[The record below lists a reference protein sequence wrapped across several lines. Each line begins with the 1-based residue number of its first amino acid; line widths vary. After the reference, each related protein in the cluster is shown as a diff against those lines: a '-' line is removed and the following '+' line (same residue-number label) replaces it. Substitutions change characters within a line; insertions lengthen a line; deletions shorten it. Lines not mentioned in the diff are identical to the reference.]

1 MSLPMDL
8 TTLAAE
14 LGDKPAYLLAD
25 TGESLSYRELEEA
38 SNRIAHLFRQ
48 LGLRRGDHVAVLME
62 NRLDVFP
69 VYWAAQRTG
78 LYYTPVNWHLT
89 RDEAAYIVD
98 NCEAKVL
105 VSSVALEDIA
115 AHAAAGA
122 ANLQHRFVVGGQVDG
137 VQTLSDA
144 VMDQP
149 ATPVVSQS
157 EGYYMFYSSGTTGR
171 PKGILP
177 AMADVPF
184 GTGLTL
190 DHQLGPGFGFSRAAT
205 YLNTGPLYHAAP
217 VGWSM
222 ATVRNGATAVFLSR
236 FEPELTLRVIQ
247 QHKVTHAQ
255 FVPTMFVRML
265 KLPEETRRAYDV
277 SSLLLAIHAAA
288 PCPVP
293 VKESMVEWFGPR
305 IVEYYAGSESNCFF
319 VISTPEWLAHKG
331 SVGRAVIGTAHV
343 CDALG
348 VELPPGEVGQLWF
361 DGPDF
366 EYHQDPDKTASA
378 HDERGWSTLGDLG
391 WLDEDGF
398 LYLADRRTDLII
410 SGGVNI
416 YPREIEESLAM
427 HPAVQDIAV
436 IGLPDDE
443 MGQRV
448 HAVVQLADGVTAGPV
463 LVSELT
469 AHAAAGV
476 AGFKLPRTFEFVA
489 DFPRLPSG
497 KVLRRQL
504 VSSHDPERALAV
516 PRPTRKVNS

>member
-1 MSLPMDL
+1 MSMPMDL
-8 TTLAAE
+8 TALAEE
-14 LGDKPAYLLAD
+14 LGDKVAYLMAD
-25 TGESLSYRELEEA
+25 TGESLSYRELEER

-48 LGLRRGDHVAVLME
+48 LGLARGDHIAVLME
-62 NRLDVFP
+62 NRLDLFP
-69 VYWAAQRTG
+69 VYWAAQRSG

-105 VSSVALEDIA
+105 VSSVQLEDIA
-115 AHAAAGA
+115 AHAADGA
-122 ANLQHRFVVGGQVDG
+122 TGLTHRFVVGGVIDG
-137 VQTLSDA
+137 VPSLDDA
-144 VMDQP
+144 LADQP
-149 ATPVVSQS
+149 PTPVEHQS

-177 AMADVPF
+177 AMPDVPF

-190 DHQLGPGFGFSRAAT
+190 DHQLGPGFGVSRAAT

-222 ATVRNGATAVFLSR
+222 ATVRNGATAIFMSR
-236 FEPELTLRVIQ
+236 FDAEQTLRVIQ
-247 QHKVTHAQ
+247 DHKVTHAQ

-265 KLPEETRRAYDV
+265 KLPDATRKAYDV

-288 PCPVP
+288 PCPIP
-293 VKESMVEWFGPR
+293 VKEAMIEWFGPK

-319 VISTPEWLAHKG
+319 VISTPEWLAHRG
-331 SVGRAVIGTAHV
+331 SVGRAVIGTPHV

-361 DGPDF
+361 EGPDF
-366 EYHQDPDKTASA
+366 EYHQDPDKTATA

-391 WLDEDGF
+391 WLDEEGY

-416 YPREIEESLAM
+416 YPREIEDALAM

-436 IGLPDDE
+436 IGVPDDE

-448 HAVVQLADGVTAGPV
+448 HAVVHVAEGATVGPELAAE
-463 LVSELT
+463 LV
-469 AHAAAGV
+469 ADAATRI
-476 AGFKLPRTFEFVA
+476 AGFKVPRTVDFVE

-504 VSSHDPERALAV
+504 VADYDPARVLTV
-516 PRPTRKVNS
+516 PRPHAQES

>member
-1 MSLPMDL
+1 MDL
-8 TTLAAE
+8 TVLADD
-14 LGDKPAYLLAD
+14 LGDKPAYVLAD
-25 TGESLSYRELEEA
+25 TGESLSYRELEES
-38 SNRIAHLFRQ
+38 SNRVAHLFRN
-48 LGLRRGDHVAVLME
+48 LGLRRGDHVAILME
-62 NRLDVFP
+62 NRLDAFP
-69 VYWAAQRTG
+69 IYWAAQRTG

-105 VSSVALEDIA
+105 VSSVDLEDIA
-115 AHAAAGA
+115 AHAAATA
-122 ANLQHRFVVGGQVDG
+122 THLEQRYVVGGEVDG
-137 VQTLSDA
+137 VDSLESA
-144 VMDQP
+144 VAVLP
-149 ATPVVSQS
+149 TTPVENQS

-190 DHQLGPGFGFSRAAT
+190 DHQLPTFGFSHAAT

-222 ATVRNGATAVFLSR
+222 GTIRNGATAVFMSR
-236 FEPELTLRVIQ
+236 FDPELTLRVIQ
-247 QHKVTHAQ
+247 DLGVTHAQ

-265 KLPEETRRAYDV
+265 KLPDEVRQAYDV
-277 SSLLLAIHAAA
+277 SSLMVAIHAAA
-288 PCPVP
+288 PCPIT
-293 VKESMVEWFGPR
+293 VKEAMIDWLGPK

-319 VISTPEWLAHKG
+319 VITSPEWLEHRG
-331 SVGRAVIGTAHV
+331 SVGKAVIGTAHV
-343 CDALG
+343 CDAHG
-348 VELPPGEVGQLWF
+348 HELPSGEIGQLWF

-378 HDERGWSTLGDLG
+378 HDARGWSTLGDLG
-391 WLDEDGF
+391 WLDDEGY

-416 YPREIEESLAM
+416 YPREIEDALAL

-436 IGLPDDE
+436 IGVPDDE

-448 HAVVQLADGVTAGPV
+448 HAIVQVADGVTPGA
-463 LVSELT
+463 EL
-469 AHAAAGV
+469 AADLAQEASSRI
-476 AGFKLPRTFEFVA
+476 AGFKLPRTIEFVD

-497 KVLRRQL
+497 KVLRRKL
-504 VSSHDPERALAV
+504 IADYSPARALTV
-516 PRPTRKVNS
+516 PRAAKKVQT